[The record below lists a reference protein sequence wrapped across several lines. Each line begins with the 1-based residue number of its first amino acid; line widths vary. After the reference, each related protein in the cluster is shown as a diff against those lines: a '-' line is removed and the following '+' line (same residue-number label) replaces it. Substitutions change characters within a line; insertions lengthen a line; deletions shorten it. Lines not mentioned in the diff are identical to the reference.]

1 MQHQHTFP
9 VKKGPTMAYRK
20 LTRNQRRQIDKLEP
34 HVRPILDADIAF
46 FKKHPDR
53 RYRIRR
59 ANDAEI
65 AQAEILE
72 DELWQPPQGWCW
84 FAIVK
89 NVPGANHR
97 MFVTNDP
104 TVETGLDAPD
114 FLAEE
119 IWDGAPSDVLQI
131 VDVVTVVTDP
141 AMVTGRLTKIT
152 FEPLAEADP
161 SHAFPR
167 RLH

>member
-1 MQHQHTFP
+1 
-9 VKKGPTMAYRK
+9 MADRKLK

-34 HVRPILDADIAF
+34 HVRSILDDDIAF

-65 AQAEILE
+65 AQVEILE
-72 DELWQPPQGWCW
+72 DEPWQPPQGCCW

-89 NVPGANHR
+89 NVPGANQR
-97 MFVTNDP
+97 MFVPNDP
-104 TVETGLDAPD
+104 RAETGLDGLDAPD
-114 FLAEE
+114 DLAEA
-119 IWDGAPSDVLQI
+119 IWEEFPDFLRI
-131 VDVVTVVTDP
+131 VDVVTVVTHP
-141 AMVTGRLTKIT
+141 AMVTGRLTKVT